1 MNKVSIG
8 LLRPNPISFSL
19 YGDLNHDENF
29 LSLKASIQLEGVLE
43 PLVVTNDNNYYIISG
58 VRRFFA
64 AKQLGLQEIPVVF
77 SPISQEQVDEYVVI
91 SHQQQRVKSSVQI
104 FREIEIIKRTFDL
117 KQGKDPK
124 NPLVIQGQKERDEL
138 IKLKS
143 KSTFERLNDSK
154 KMLSQLHK
162 GDEAQ
167 VWKELY
173 KMDNEGKS
181 VLSIQKEVR
190 KRLTQSTLPKGT
202 TTVKELVTENL
213 YKIFQANAMNLS
225 FLEDGLVDLVFTSP
239 PYFQL
244 RDYETGE
251 IQLGNEKTVEEFIE
265 NLVKVFLECSR
276 VMKSTASM
284 FINVMDSYKNGVL
297 LNFPG
302 KLKQAL
308 MDKGLLLVSEIIWA
322 KENPLYI
329 KGKRPQP
336 CYEVIYHF
344 VKTLDYKYYT
354 DWMSD
359 VEFEGQVTYGDF
371 GKSRQLKNFWFYKNQ
386 IAETSSANNV
396 KLANVMKKMG
406 HPMDHSATMPFEIP
420 NIGILSTT
428 QVGDT
433 VLDPF
438 NGLGTTG
445 LAAISQDRY
454 YIGVDNNPRYIEQSK
469 VRLKLFEEN
478 RPELQTEGQI
488 INQAA

>member
-1 MNKVSIG
+1 MQTVNIG

-29 LSLKASIQLEGVLE
+29 LSLKTSIQLEGVLE
-43 PLVVTNDNNYYIISG
+43 PLVVSKNFYIISG

-64 AKQLGLQEIPVVF
+64 SKQLGLQEIPVVF
-77 SPISQEQVDEYVVI
+77 SPISQEQVDEYMVI

-104 FREIEIIKRTFDL
+104 FREIEIITKTFDL
-117 KQGKDPK
+117 KQGRNQKD
-124 NPLVIQGQKERDEL
+124 PLVIQGRKERDEL
-138 IKLKS
+138 IKLR
-143 KSTFERLNDSK
+143 STSTIERLKESK
-154 KMLSQLHK
+154 KMLSDLYK
-162 GDEAQ
+162 GDEQQ

-181 VLSIQKEVR
+181 VSSIHKEVR
-190 KRLTQSTLPKGT
+190 KRLTQSKLTKET

-213 YKIFQANAMNLS
+213 YKIFQANAMNLT

-239 PYFQL
+239 PYYNL

-251 IQLGNEKTVEEFIE
+251 IQLGNEKTVDEFIE
-265 NLVKVFLECSR
+265 NLVKVFMECSR
-276 VMKSTASM
+276 VMKPTASM
-284 FINVMDSYKNGVL
+284 FINIMDSYKDGVL
-297 LNFPG
+297 LNVPG

-308 MDKGLLLVSEIIWA
+308 MDKGLMLVSEIIWA

-359 VEFEGQVTYGDF
+359 VEFEGQVTYGEF
-371 GKSRQLKNFWFYKNQ
+371 GKSRQLKNFFDYRNQ
-386 IAETSSANNV
+386 IVQTNSANNV
-396 KLANVMKKMG
+396 KLANVMKKIG
-406 HPMDHSATMPFEIP
+406 YPLDHSATMPFEIP
-420 NIGILSTT
+420 NVGVLSTT

-438 NGLGTTG
+438 NGLATTG

-454 YIGVDNNPRYIEQSK
+454 FIGVDNNPRYIEQSK
-469 VRLKLFEEN
+469 VRLKLFEEGHTK
-478 RPELQTEGQI
+478 LQPEGQI

>member
-1 MNKVSIG
+1 MKKISIG

-29 LSLKASIQLEGVLE
+29 LSLKTSIQLEGVLE

-77 SPISQEQVDEYVVI
+77 SPISQEQVDEYMVI
-91 SHQQQRVKSSVQI
+91 SHQQQRVKSALQI
-104 FREIEIIKRTFDL
+104 FREIEIITKKYDL
-117 KQGKDPK
+117 KQGKDQT
-124 NPLVIQGQKERDEL
+124 NPLVIQGQKERNKL

-143 KSTFERLNDSK
+143 IGTFNRLKDSK

-190 KRLTQSTLPKGT
+190 KRLTQSTLTKGT

-213 YKIFQANAMNLS
+213 YKIFQANAMNLT

-251 IQLGNEKTVEEFIE
+251 IQLGNEKTVDEFIE

-284 FINVMDSYKNGVL
+284 FINIMDSYKNGVL
-297 LNFPG
+297 LNVPG

-308 MDKGLLLVSEIIWA
+308 MDKGLLLVSEIIWV
-322 KENPLYI
+322 KNNGMPI

-359 VEFEGQVTYGDF
+359 VEFEGQITFGDC
-371 GKSRQLKNFWFYKNQ
+371 GKNRQLKNFFDYRNQ
-386 IAETSSANNV
+386 IVQTNSANNV
-396 KLANVMKKMG
+396 KLANLMKKMG
-406 HPMDHSATMPFEIP
+406 YEMDHSATMPFEIP

-433 VLDPF
+433 VMDPF
-438 NGLGTTG
+438 NGFATVGLG
-445 LAAISQDRY
+445 AISKNRF

-469 VRLKLFEEN
+469 VRLKLFEEG
-478 RPELQTEGQI
+478 RTEQQTENQKF
-488 INQAA
+488 NQAA

>member
-1 MNKVSIG
+1 MNTVNIG

-29 LSLKASIQLEGVLE
+29 LSLKTSIQLEGVLE
-43 PLVVTNDNNYYIISG
+43 PLVVCKNFYIISG
-58 VRRFFA
+58 VRRFYA

-77 SPISQEQVDEYVVI
+77 SPISQEQVDEYVVV

-104 FREIEIIKRTFDL
+104 FREIEIITKKYDL
-117 KQGKDPK
+117 KQGRDQK
-124 NPLVIQGQKERDEL
+124 NPLVIQGNQERDEL
-138 IKLKS
+138 IKLRS
-143 KSTFERLNDSK
+143 NSTIERLKVSK
-154 KMLSQLHK
+154 KMLSDLYK
-162 GDEAQ
+162 GDEQQ

-181 VLSIQKEVR
+181 VSSIQKEVR
-190 KRLTQSTLPKGT
+190 KRLTQSTLTKGT

-239 PYFQL
+239 PYYNL

-251 IQLGNEKTVEEFIE
+251 IQLGNEKTVDEFIE
-265 NLVKVFLECSR
+265 NLVKVFMECSR
-276 VMKSTASM
+276 VMKPTASM
-284 FINVMDSYKNGVL
+284 FINIMDSYKNGAL
-297 LNFPG
+297 LNVPG

-308 MDKGLLLVSEIIWA
+308 MDKGLMLVSEIVWV
-322 KENPLYI
+322 KNNGMPI

-371 GKSRQLKNFWFYKNQ
+371 GKSRQLKNFFDYRNQ
-386 IAETSSANNV
+386 IVQTSSANNV
-396 KLANVMKKMG
+396 KLANLMKKMG
-406 HPMDHSATMPFEIP
+406 YDMDHSATMPFEIP

-438 NGLGTTG
+438 NGLATTG

-469 VRLKLFEEN
+469 VRLNLFEEGHTK
-478 RPELQTEGQI
+478 LQSEGQI

>member
-1 MNKVSIG
+1 MNTVNIG

-29 LSLKASIQLEGVLE
+29 LSLKTSIELEGVLE
-43 PLVVTNDNNYYIISG
+43 PLVVSRDFFIISG
-58 VRRFFA
+58 MRRYYA
-64 AKQLGLQEIPVVF
+64 SKQLDLQAIPVVF
-77 SPISQEQVDEYVVI
+77 SPISQEQVDEYMVI

-104 FREIEIIKRTFDL
+104 FREIEIITKTFDL
-117 KQGKDPK
+117 KQGRNQKD
-124 NPLVIQGQKERDEL
+124 PLVIQGQKERGEL
-138 IKLKS
+138 IKLRS
-143 KSTFERLNDSK
+143 KSTIDRLKESK
-154 KMLSQLHK
+154 KMLSDLYK
-162 GDEAQ
+162 GDEQQ

-173 KMDNEGKS
+173 RMDNEGKS
-181 VLSIQKEVR
+181 VSSIHKEVR
-190 KRLTQSTLPKGT
+190 KRLTQSTLTKGT
-202 TTVKELVTENL
+202 TTVQELVTENL

-239 PYFQL
+239 PYYNL

-265 NLVKVFLECSR
+265 NLVKVFMECSR
-276 VMKSTASM
+276 VMKPKASM
-284 FINVMDSYKNGVL
+284 FINIMDSYKDGVL
-297 LNFPG
+297 LNVPG

-308 MDKGLLLVSEIIWA
+308 IDKGLMLVSEIVWVKNNGMPIT
-322 KENPLYI
+322 
-329 KGKRPQP
+329 GKRPQP

-359 VEFEGQVTYGDF
+359 VEFEGKITFGDC
-371 GKSRQLKNFWFYKNQ
+371 GKNRQLKNFFDYRNQ
-386 IAETSSANNV
+386 IVQTNSANNV
-396 KLANVMKKMG
+396 KLANVMKKIG
-406 HPMDHSATMPFEIP
+406 YPLDHSATMPFEIP
-420 NIGILSTT
+420 NVGVLSTT

-438 NGLGTTG
+438 NGLATTG

-454 YIGVDNNPRYIEQSK
+454 FIGVDNNPRYIEQSK
-469 VRLKLFEEN
+469 VRLKLFEEGHTK
-478 RPELQTEGQI
+478 LQPEGQI

>member
-1 MNKVSIG
+1 M
-8 LLRPNPISFSL
+8 
-19 YGDLNHDENF
+19 D
-29 LSLKASIQLEGVLE
+29 VL
-43 PLVVTNDNNYYIISG
+43 
-58 VRRFFA
+58 
-64 AKQLGLQEIPVVF
+64 F
-77 SPISQEQVDEYVVI
+77 SPISQEQVDEYIVI
-91 SHQQQRVKSSVQI
+91 CHQQQRVKSAVQI
-104 FREIEIIKRTFDL
+104 FREIEIITKKYDL
-117 KQGKDPK
+117 KQGKNPT

-143 KSTFERLNDSK
+143 TGTFNRLKDSK

-162 GDEAQ
+162 GDEAK

-190 KRLTQSTLPKGT
+190 KRLTQSTLTKGTT

-239 PYFQL
+239 PYYNL

-251 IQLGNEKTVEEFIE
+251 IQLGNEKTVDEFIE
-265 NLVKVFLECSR
+265 NLVTVFMECSR
-276 VMKSTASM
+276 VMKHTASM
-284 FINVMDSYKNGVL
+284 FINIMDSYRDGTL
-297 LNFPG
+297 LNVPG

-308 MDKGLLLVSEIIWA
+308 LDKGLLLVSEIVWV
-322 KENPLYI
+322 KNNGMPI

-344 VKTLDYKYYT
+344 VKTLDYKYYS

-359 VEFEGQVTYGDF
+359 YEFEGQITFGDC
-371 GKSRQLKNFWFYKNQ
+371 GKNRQLKNFFDYRNQ
-386 IAETSSANNV
+386 IVQTNSANNV

-406 HPMDHSATMPFEIP
+406 YEMDHSATMPFEIP
-420 NIGILSTT
+420 NVGILSTT

-433 VLDPF
+433 ILDPF

-469 VRLKLFEEN
+469 IRLKLFEEN